1 MSAVS
6 GGAPSDPTS
15 TAVPAISPP
24 EFPDDFV
31 VPSGYETLI
40 DDTGHLSVAVPEHWD
55 DIDLAPFEFD
65 GSEVPWINAATNL
78 RVWDETFAAPGV
90 LYAAFPFD
98 AEVEAVYARFELTSG
113 CAALEVVPYDDGAFS
128 GQWWQHTQCGPEG
141 ASQWHAIVASPASDD
156 ATIVVIVQLATAA
169 DRPALGVVLQS
180 FNFTPTAT
188 WPTATVAT
196 TTTAMTSTTTSTVA
210 PTASTSTAS
219 STSVGTRFIVDDT
232 NLLSVTVPD
241 SWTDVTTASGA
252 NDDGTDRPT
261 ILAGPDARRFLAGFD
276 VPGTRI
282 VALPP
287 NVEPA
292 TVLANNAYSD
302 NCSSDGTAPFDNG
315 RFAGLIEEWT
325 GCAGGDTSLTVV
337 AARPPDNSF
346 TILAEVQETSDD
358 RSATSILDSI
368 ALVAGST
375 YPATTLPAP
384 VTPVGVVPDTLL
396 HGSVQPGAATV
407 VDSSG
412 SISVAVPADWS
423 ERRLGGTFNDDMS
436 SRAADHRR
444 PECRRLARWVDDAR
458 RDLRRVSVHGRS
470 RRAARQPGVGGR
482 LRRRWRADVRQRHVH
497 RLPADVEWVRR
508 HRDAHRLGG
517 GEPGGSVRDPAPRG
531 AAPDGRRHAAA
542 VRIGLVRAALSG
554 SAGRRVDVEQ
564 RPQVAAGPRH
574 VATGSSRSGTRR
586 RPQPPRS

>member
-1 MSAVS
+1 MRRRASAALLGATISALVVMSSSVSAVS

-24 EFPDDFV
+24 DFPDDFV
-31 VPSGYETLI
+31 VPSGYETLV

-55 DIDLAPFEFD
+55 DIDLEPFEFD
-65 GSEVPWINAATNL
+65 GFEVPWINAATNL
-78 RVWDETFAAPGV
+78 RVWDQTFAAPGV
-90 LYAAFPFD
+90 LYAAYPFD
-98 AEVEAVYARFELTSG
+98 ADVDAVYARFELTSG

-128 GQWWQHTQCGPEG
+128 GQWWQHTRCGPEG
-141 ASQWHAIVASPASDD
+141 VSEWHAIVASPASEA
-156 ATIVVIVQLATAA
+156 ATVAIVVQLPTAA
-169 DRPALGVVLQS
+169 DRPALDVVLQS

-196 TTTAMTSTTTSTVA
+196 TTTSTTSTTTSTTSTTTSTIA
-210 PTASTSTAS
+210 PTTSTSTA
-219 STSVGTRFIVDDT
+219 TSMPIGTRFIVDDT
-232 NLLSVTVPD
+232 NLLSVTVPG

-261 ILAGPDARRFLAGFD
+261 ILAAPDASRFLAGFD

-287 NVEPA
+287 DVEPA

-302 NCSSDGTAPFDNG
+302 NCASAGSEPFDNG
-315 RFAGLIEEWT
+315 RFVGLTEEWAS
-325 GCAGGDTSLTVV
+325 CAGGDTSLTVV
-337 AARPPDNSF
+337 AARPPDSSF
-346 TILAEVQETSDD
+346 TILAEIQETSDD

-375 YPATTLPAP
+375 YSATTLPAP

-396 HGSVQPGAATV
+396 HGPVQPGAATV

-436 SRAADHRR
+436 SR
-444 PECRRLARWVDDAR
+444 
-458 RDLRRVSVHGRS
+458 
-470 RRAARQPGVGGR
+470 
-482 LRRRWRADVRQRHVH
+482 
-497 RLPADVEWVRR
+497 
-508 HRDAHRLGG
+508 
-517 GEPGGSVRDPAPRG
+517 PRII
-531 AAPDGRRHAAA
+531 AAPDVDAMVGGWTTPGVIFVEYPYADDP
-542 VRIGLVRAALSG
+542 AALLANLG
-554 SAGRRVDVEQ
+554 WEDDCDDGGVQTFDNGTYTGYLQTWSACDGTETRIVS
-564 RPQVAAGPRH
+564 VAVSPADRS
-574 VATGSSRSGTRR
+574 ATLHLEVQLPTADDTPLQTVLASFEHR
-586 RPQPPRS
+586 